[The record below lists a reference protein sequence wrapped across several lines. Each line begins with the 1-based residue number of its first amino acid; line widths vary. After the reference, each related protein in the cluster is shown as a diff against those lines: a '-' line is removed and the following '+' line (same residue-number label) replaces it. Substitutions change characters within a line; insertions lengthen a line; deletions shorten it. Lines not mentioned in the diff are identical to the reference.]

1 MSAAESESHDY
12 NVIVNGRPKKVETA
26 TLDYDQL
33 VELAFGDDPP
43 SGPNVE
49 ITVSWRHGNENGTLV
64 EGGPSVDVQNGM
76 KFDVTPTD
84 KS

>member
-1 MSAAESESHDY
+1 MASEGKSHEFT
-12 NVIVNGRPKKVETA
+12 VIVNARPKKVETA
-26 TLDYDQL
+26 ALTYDE
-33 VELAFGDDPP
+33 VVKLAFGDNPP

-49 ITVSWRHGNENGTLV
+49 ITVSWRHGNESGTLTK
-64 EGGPSVDVQNGM
+64 GQSVDVKDGM

>member
-1 MSAAESESHDY
+1 MSASESHEF
-12 NVIVNGRPKKVETA
+12 NVIVNGRPKKVDSA
-26 TLDYDQL
+26 TLDYDQV
-33 VELAFGDDPP
+33 VELAFGESPP

-49 ITVSWRHGNENGTLV
+49 ITVSWRHGNESGTLIK
-64 EGGPSVDVQNGM
+64 GGQPVDVQNGM